1 MSDSEWKVG
10 TWRTLL
16 LGRGSRCRKLRFS
29 VMNELLASLRR
40 EEVGD
45 TAYGLLCLC
54 CGSVLFR
61 TCGFFS
67 GVFSYTSAHTGLCKS
82 CLLSLL
88 VSRLEL
94 HAGGQF
100 KAIHLLWL
108 QPKPFCVRNV
118 ESTTLLIPAGLH
130 RPLPTQA
137 GSGGAAAAQP
147 VM

>member
-54 CGSVLFR
+54 CGSVLFQ

-67 GVFSYTSAHTGLCKS
+67 GVSPTHQHTPGYVKAACCHCS
-82 CLLSLL
+82 CPGWNCMQEVSLKESISCGCSRNLS
-88 VSRLEL
+88 VS
-94 HAGGQF
+94 GTW
-100 KAIHLLWL
+100 KA
-108 QPKPFCVRNV
+108 PPC
-118 ESTTLLIPAGLH
+118 
-130 RPLPTQA
+130 
-137 GSGGAAAAQP
+137 
-147 VM
+147 